1 MELQLV
7 DFRAKCVENY
17 SAKSPNQEAKGTS
30 IHQIIHS
37 REQFLAAAKNLRRTE
52 PLESH
57 ACSKNC
63 LEGN

>member
-1 MELQLV
+1 MELQV
-7 DFRAKCVENY
+7 VNFRAKCVENY
-17 SAKSPNQEAKGTS
+17 SAKSPNQETQGTS

-37 REQFLAAAKNLRRTE
+37 RERFLAVVKNLRRTE

-57 ACSKNC
+57 ICSKNC

>member
-1 MELQLV
+1 MELQLA
-7 DFRAKCVENY
+7 DLRAKCVENY
-17 SAKSPNQEAKGTS
+17 STKSPNQETQDTS
-30 IHQIIHS
+30 THQIIHS

-57 ACSKNC
+57 VCSKNC

>member
-1 MELQLV
+1 MKLQLINI
-7 DFRAKCVENY
+7 RSKCVANY
-17 SAKSPNQEAKGTS
+17 SAKTPNQETQGTS
-30 IHQIIHS
+30 IRQIIHC
-37 REQFLAAAKNLRRTE
+37 REQILAAAKNLRRTE